1 VIANIVGVALVGA
14 AVWVV
19 VVFVLLTLDELL

>member
-1 VIANIVGVALVGA
+1 MSYVVTCLLLIAAAWVI
-14 AVWVV
+14 